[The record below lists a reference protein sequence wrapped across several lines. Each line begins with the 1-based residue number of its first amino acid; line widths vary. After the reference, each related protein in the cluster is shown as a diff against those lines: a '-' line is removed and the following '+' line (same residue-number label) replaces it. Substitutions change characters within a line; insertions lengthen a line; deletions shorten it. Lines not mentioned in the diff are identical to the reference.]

1 MTGTGTGI
9 RLTQLACV
17 LCVLALAGLYTSDRL
32 TWALETFPV
41 MIAVPLLWGTYKR
54 FPLTPMLYW
63 IISVHALVLIAGG
76 YWTYA
81 HVPLGF
87 WIEHA
92 FGLSRNPYDKIGHFL
107 QGVTP
112 ALLTREILLRRG
124 YLRAKGMTAFLAI
137 CVAALVSVCYE
148 LLEWGSAL
156 SLAQGADE
164 FLGTQ
169 GDPWDTQ
176 SDMFMALIGAS
187 VAMGLLSRWQDRQ
200 MQALGSS

>member
-1 MTGTGTGI
+1 MTGTRTGVRFI
-9 RLTQLACV
+9 QLACV
-17 LCVLALAGLYTSDRL
+17 LGVLALAGFYTADRL

-54 FPLTPMLYW
+54 FPLTPLLYW
-63 IISVHALVLIAGG
+63 IITIHTLVLIAGG

-87 WIEHA
+87 WIEDA

-124 YLRAKGMTAFLAI
+124 YLRAKGMAAFLAI

-156 SLAQGADE
+156 ALGQGADE

-200 MQALGSS
+200 MQALGSA

>member
-1 MTGTGTGI
+1 MTEPRT
-9 RLTQLACV
+9 RLCLTQLACV
-17 LCVLALAGLYTSDRL
+17 LCVLGVAGVYTADRL
-32 TWALETFPV
+32 TWALEIFPIL
-41 MIAVPLLWGTYKR
+41 IALPLLWASYKR
-54 FPLTPMLYW
+54 FPLTPLLYW
-63 IISVHALVLIAGG
+63 IITVHALVLIAGG

-87 WIEHA
+87 WIEQA

-124 YLRAKGMTAFLAI
+124 YLRARRMAAFLAI
-137 CVAALVSVCYE
+137 SVAALVSLSYE
-148 LLEWGSAL
+148 LLEWWSAL
-156 SLAQGADE
+156 ALGQGADE

-176 SDMFMALIGAS
+176 SDMLMALIGAS
-187 VAMGLLSRWQDRQ
+187 VAMGLLARWQDRQ
-200 MQALGSS
+200 MQAIGSS